1 MTPDLADGCVCRA
14 ELQALAHLV
23 NLHMR
28 VLLVRRGWSAQ
39 EQLFC
44 LLRILLLVAAAKA
57 HQIPSIC
64 CDLQLCVRINPDKHK
79 HLW

>member
-1 MTPDLADGCVCRA
+1 MTPDLADSCVCGA
-14 ELQALAHLV
+14 ELQALARLV
-23 NLHMR
+23 DLHMR

-44 LLRILLLVAAAKA
+44 LLRLPLLVAAAKA
-57 HQIPSIC
+57 LQIPSTC